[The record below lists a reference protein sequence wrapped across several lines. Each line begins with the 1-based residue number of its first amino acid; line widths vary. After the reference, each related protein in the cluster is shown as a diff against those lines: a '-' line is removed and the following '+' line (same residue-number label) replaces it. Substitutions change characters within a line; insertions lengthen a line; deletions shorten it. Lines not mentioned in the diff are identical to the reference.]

1 MLHSIG
7 MTTPA
12 YAHDHELE
20 HGSHVNI
27 IEPIRSIVVYD
38 DHEPW
43 WKDPPEIWLHFTV
56 LLRPN
61 TNDLNVDKFDLKQ
74 VNQENENYTQ
84 YKYRQ
89 STHGPGSQWNDNYIH
104 EVKVIEKDPCLDD
117 EVCTWQN
124 INCQYWLTGQHKTLP
139 KEDGVNPDRR
149 DARIVMRK
157 LYRP

>member
-84 YKYRQ
+84 YKYR
-89 STHGPGSQWNDNYIH
+89 
-104 EVKVIEKDPCLDD
+104 LR
-117 EVCTWQN
+117 
-124 INCQYWLTGQHKTLP
+124 KTLVSMMKYAP
-139 KEDGVNPDRR
+139 GKISTVNTG
-149 DARIVMRK
+149 
-157 LYRP
+157 